1 MGCESPLDRLTVLPG
16 RNGLKRY
23 HFLFQ
28 HFNSPNQIFND
39 LISFLQS
46 LLKIFRVIRP
56 ARPALGVLPGTMD
69 FSRQD
74 EEQPTD
80 AKRAN
85 HGKKTPCESAVRK
98 KSQ

>member
-1 MGCESPLDRLTVLPG
+1 LQRD
-16 RNGLKRY
+16 

-28 HFNSPNQIFND
+28 HFDSPKQILND

-46 LLKIFRVIRP
+46 LLKIVSRGIRL
-56 ARPALGVLPGTMD
+56 ACPALGVLPGTMD
-69 FSRQD
+69 LRRQS

-80 AKRAN
+80 AKRAS
-85 HGKKTPCESAVRK
+85 HGKKPPYQSAIGK